1 MLRFGPQEGPVVI
14 VALPLF
20 EEANRT
26 RAFAVTILR
35 LLAERGIGGAL
46 PDLPGQGESLM
57 PTHATDLAKLRG
69 AFAAAAQALVH
80 PHPSHSASP
89 RGPLPSPSGRAKE
102 ARSAGRV
109 RATTSAIF
117 TLAIRSGALL
127 DTDADVTGR
136 YHLSPMT
143 GADLRRELVRARQAS
158 SREAG
163 EAFDPAS
170 LDTATEPVELA
181 GNLIAPAFLAGLATA
196 APSTEA
202 IRTVRLETEAK
213 PADAKLPGSPLW
225 RRAEPDN
232 DTVFAERVADDIAAW
247 IATCAA

>member
-1 MLRFGPQEGPVVI
+1 MLRFGPATGPVVV

-26 RAFAVTILR
+26 RAFAVTVLR
-35 LLAERGIGGAL
+35 ALADHGIAGAL
-46 PDLPGQGESLM
+46 PDLPGQGESLL
-57 PTHATDLAKLRG
+57 PTHQTDLATLRAG
-69 AFAAAAQALVH
+69 FAAAT
-80 PHPSHSASP
+80 ASLGVP
-89 RGPLPSPSGRAKE
+89 
-102 ARSAGRV
+102 V
-109 RATTSAIF
+109 F
-117 TLAIRSGALL
+117 TLAVRSGALL
-127 DTDADVTGR
+127 DGDAEAAGR

-163 EAFDPAS
+163 EAFDPAA

-181 GNLIAPAFLAGLATA
+181 GNLIAPAFLTQLASAT
-196 APSTEA
+196 PSAEA
-202 IRTVRLETEAK
+202 VRIVRLGTEAK

-232 DTVFAERVADDIAAW
+232 DEAFAQAVADDIAQW
-247 IATCAA
+247 IATCAG

>member
-1 MLRFGPQEGPVVI
+1 MLRFGPDSAPVVV

-35 LLAERGIGGAL
+35 ALAERGIAGAL
-46 PDLPGQGESLM
+46 PDLPGQGESLL
-57 PTHATDLAKLRG
+57 PTHETDLAKLRAG
-69 AFAAAAQALVH
+69 FAAATAAL
-80 PHPSHSASP
+80 
-89 RGPLPSPSGRAKE
+89 E
-102 ARSAGRV
+102 APA
-109 RATTSAIF
+109 F

-127 DTDADVTGR
+127 DGDAAVTAR

-143 GADLRRELVRARQAS
+143 GADLRRELIRARQAS
-158 SREAG
+158 ARESG
-163 EAFDPAS
+163 EPFDPAS
-170 LDTATEPVELA
+170 LDTATAPVELA
-181 GNLIAPAFLAGLATA
+181 GNLVSPALLAQLTDAT
-196 APSTEA
+196 PSPDHT
-202 IRTVRLETEAK
+202 RTVRLATEAK

-232 DTVFAERVADDIAAW
+232 DPAFAQAVADDIAEW

>member
-1 MLRFGPQEGPVVI
+1 MLRFGPDTGPVVV

-35 LLAERGIGGAL
+35 ALADRGIAGAL
-46 PDLPGQGESLM
+46 PDLPGQGESLL
-57 PTHATDLAKLRG
+57 PTHETDLAKLRAG
-69 AFAAAAQALVH
+69 FAAAV
-80 PHPSHSASP
+80 ASLNTP
-89 RGPLPSPSGRAKE
+89 VL
-102 ARSAGRV
+102 
-109 RATTSAIF
+109 

-127 DTDADVTGR
+127 DGEAATTAR

-158 SREAG
+158 ARESG

-170 LDTATEPVELA
+170 LDTATDPVELA
-181 GNLIAPAFLAGLATA
+181 GNLVSPTLLAQLSDAT
-196 APSTEA
+196 PSSEQT
-202 IRTVRLETEAK
+202 RTVRLATEAR

-232 DTVFAERVADDIAAW
+232 DLAFAQAVADDIAEW

>member
-1 MLRFGPQEGPVVI
+1 MLRFGPASGPVV
-14 VALPLF
+14 VAALPLF

-35 LLAERGIGGAL
+35 ALAERGIAGAL
-46 PDLPGQGESLM
+46 PDLPGQGESLL
-57 PTHATDLAKLRG
+57 PTHETDLEKLRAG
-69 AFAAAAQALVH
+69 FAAAA
-80 PHPSHSASP
+80 ASLDTP
-89 RGPLPSPSGRAKE
+89 
-102 ARSAGRV
+102 V
-109 RATTSAIF
+109 F

-127 DTDADVTGR
+127 DSEASVSGR

-143 GADLRRELVRARQAS
+143 GADLRRELIRARQAS

-181 GNLIAPAFLAGLATA
+181 GNLIAPVFLTEMTA
-196 APSTEA
+196 ATPSDNA
-202 IRTVRLETEAK
+202 VRTVRLETEAK

-232 DTVFAERVADDIAAW
+232 DLTFANAVADDIAAW
-247 IATCAA
+247 VATCAA

>member
-1 MLRFGPQEGPVVI
+1 MLRFGPAAGPVVI

-35 LLAERGIGGAL
+35 ALAERGIAGAL
-46 PDLPGQGESLM
+46 PDLPGQGESLI
-57 PTHATDLAKLRG
+57 PTHETDLAKLRT
-69 AFAAAAQALVH
+69 AFAAAA
-80 PHPSHSASP
+80 
-89 RGPLPSPSGRAKE
+89 
-102 ARSAGRV
+102 AGLG
-109 RATTSAIF
+109 APAIS
-117 TLAIRSGALL
+117 LGIRSGALL
-127 DTDADVTGR
+127 DGEATLAGR
-136 YHLSPMT
+136 YHLSPMN

-170 LDTATEPVELA
+170 LDIATDPVELA
-181 GNLIAPAFLAGLATA
+181 GNLIAPALLADLAIATPVTGIA
-196 APSTEA
+196 
-202 IRTVRLETEAK
+202 RTVRLETEAR

-232 DTVFAERVADDIAAW
+232 DLAFAGIVAADVALW

>member
-1 MLRFGPQEGPVVI
+1 MLRFGPAEGPVV
-14 VALPLF
+14 VAALPLF

-35 LLAERGIGGAL
+35 ALAERGIVGLL
-46 PDLPGQGESLM
+46 PDLPGQGESLL
-57 PTHATDLAKLRG
+57 PTHETDLAKLRAG
-69 AFAAAAQALVH
+69 FAAAA
-80 PHPSHSASP
+80 ASLGVP
-89 RGPLPSPSGRAKE
+89 
-102 ARSAGRV
+102 V
-109 RATTSAIF
+109 F
-117 TLAIRSGALL
+117 TFAIRSGALL
-127 DTDADVTGR
+127 DGDAQIAGR

-163 EAFDPAS
+163 EAFDPAAI
-170 LDTATEPVELA
+170 DTATEPVELA
-181 GNLIAPAFLAGLATA
+181 GNLIAPAFLAELSAA

-202 IRTVRLETEAK
+202 VRTVRLETEAK

-232 DTVFAERVADDIAAW
+232 DLAFASAVAGDIAAW
-247 IATCAA
+247 IATCAG